1 MSVEVFLASAI
12 GHLNGV
18 LWNYMLIALLLGAG
32 AWFTWRFAGI
42 QLRALPLSVQT
53 LFRDDG
59 EGKRKGDGISSFQAF
74 ATGLASRV
82 GTGNI
87 VGVAVALS
95 AGGPGAIFWMW
106 LTALLGMALAF
117 VEATLAQ
124 IFKVSHH
131 DNTFRGGPAY
141 YIWVGLRSRRLGMVF
156 AASLILAFG
165 LVFNAVQANSV
176 ADALHASF
184 GTDRVVTGALLIVLI
199 APVIFGGIRRI
210 ARIAQFL
217 VPVMAFGYLALA
229 GYVLLA
235 HLSSFPAVIA
245 LIVRSAFGLEQA
257 VGGVAGYAISQ
268 IVAVGIKRGLFSN
281 EAGMGSAPN
290 AAATATTRHPVTQG
304 LIQMLGVFVDTIL
317 ICSATA
323 LIILLSGEYQPGAP
337 VEGAVLTQRAMSSH
351 VGDWGAT
358 FLTCAIFMLAFSSI
372 MGNYACAEGNVM
384 FITRRKDV
392 LVGFRC
398 AVLGMVMFGSVA
410 KLPLIW
416 SMADL
421 SMGLMATI
429 NLLAVLA
436 LGKYARAAWLD
447 YCAQRNA
454 GIAQPVFNRHTITG
468 LDAILP
474 EGAWS
479 GDAYRPS
486 TARQSIGAQSV
497 SKGVRSRSVPAW
509 ATDSK

>member
-1 MSVEVFLASAI
+1 MSVEGFLAAAVNQV
-12 GHLNGV
+12 NGV

-42 QLRALPLSVQT
+42 QLRALPLGIRT

-59 EGKRKGDGISSFQAF
+59 KGKGDGISSFQAF

-95 AGGPGAIFWMW
+95 AGGPGAVFWMW
-106 LTALLGMALAF
+106 ATALLGMSLAF

-131 DNTFRGGPAY
+131 DNTYRGGPAY
-141 YIWVGLRSRRLGMVF
+141 YIWIGLRSRRLGAVF
-156 AASLILAFG
+156 ASSLILAFG
-165 LVFNAVQANSV
+165 LVFNAVQANSA
-176 ADALHASF
+176 ADAFHASF
-184 GTDRVVTGALLIVLI
+184 GMDRALVGGLLILLI
-199 APVIFGGIRRI
+199 APVIFGGVRRI

-217 VPVMAFGYLALA
+217 VPVMALGYLVLA
-229 GYVLLA
+229 GYVLIA
-235 HLSSFPAVIA
+235 HLDSFPAMIA
-245 LIVRSAFGLEQA
+245 LIVRSAFGIEQA
-257 VGGVAGYAISQ
+257 ASGVAGYAISQ

-323 LIILLSGEYQPGAP
+323 FIILLSGEYQPGASI
-337 VEGAVLTQRAMSSH
+337 EGAVLTQRALSSH
-351 VGDWGAT
+351 VGAWGAN
-358 FLTCAIFMLAFSSI
+358 FLSCAIFTLAFSSI
-372 MGNYACAEGNVM
+372 IGNYACAEGNVA

-392 LVGFRC
+392 LVAFRF
-398 AVLGMVMFGSVA
+398 AVLGMVMFGSVG

-429 NLLAVLA
+429 NLIAILA
-436 LGKYARAAWLD
+436 LSKYARAAWTD
-447 YCAQRNA
+447 YTAQRSA
-454 GIAQPVFNRHTITG
+454 GIAQPSFNRHAIAG

-474 EGAWS
+474 EGAWG
-479 GDAYRPS
+479 GDTHWRHVARPGVS
-486 TARQSIGAQSV
+486 TQP
-497 SKGVRSRSVPAW
+497 VRAKASQQVPAW
-509 ATDSK
+509 AADSK

>member
-1 MSVEVFLASAI
+1 
-12 GHLNGV
+12 
-18 LWNYMLIALLLGAG
+18 MLIALLLGAG
-32 AWFTWRFAGI
+32 VWFTWRFAGI
-42 QLRALPLSVQT
+42 QFRALPLSVRT
-53 LFRDDG
+53 LFCDDG
-59 EGKRKGDGISSFQAF
+59 NGRSDGISSFQAF

-106 LTALLGMALAF
+106 LTALLGMSLAF

-141 YIWVGLRSRRLGMVF
+141 YIWVGLRSRRLGMAF

-165 LVFNAVQANSV
+165 LVFNAVQANSA

-184 GTDRVVTGALLIVLI
+184 GINRAVAGGLLVLLI
-199 APVIFGGIRRI
+199 APAIFGGIRRI

-217 VPVMAFGYLALA
+217 VPVMALGYLALA
-229 GYVLLA
+229 GYVLVA
-235 HLSSFPAVIA
+235 HLSAFPAMIG
-245 LIVRSAFGLEQA
+245 LIVRSAFGIEQA
-257 VGGVAGYAISQ
+257 AGGVAGYAISQ
-268 IVAVGIKRGLFSN
+268 VIAVGIRRGLFSN

-358 FLTCAIFMLAFSSI
+358 FLTFTISMLAFSSI
-372 MGNYACAEGNVM
+372 MGNYACAEGNVT

-392 LVGFRC
+392 LVAFRF
-398 AVLGMVMFGSVA
+398 AVLGMVMFGSVG

-436 LGKYARAAWLD
+436 LGKYARAAWVD
-447 YCAQRNA
+447 YCAQRSA
-454 GIAQPVFNRHTITG
+454 GIAQPSFSRHAIAG
-468 LDAILP
+468 LDALLP
-474 EGAWS
+474 EGAWG
-479 GDAYRPS
+479 GDAHRHPVAKRGTCAQTAS
-486 TARQSIGAQSV
+486 TSASRQ
-497 SKGVRSRSVPAW
+497 VPAW
-509 ATDSK
+509 AADSK